1 MKEETLT
8 EADLEQALECI
19 RKQLNDPLIQRKPTK
34 VIYRPADLKALG
46 LTHDDV
52 IKLIKEQA

>member
-1 MKEETLT
+1 MT
-8 EADLEQALECI
+8 EADLKQAIEYI
-19 RKQLNDPLIQRKPTK
+19 RKQLNDPLVQRKPTK
-34 VIYRPADLKALG
+34 VMYRPADLKALG